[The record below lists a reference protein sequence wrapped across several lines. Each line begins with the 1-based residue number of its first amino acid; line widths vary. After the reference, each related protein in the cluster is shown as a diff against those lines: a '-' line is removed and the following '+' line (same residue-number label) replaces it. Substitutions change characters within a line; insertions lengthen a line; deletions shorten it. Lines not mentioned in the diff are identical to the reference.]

1 MRKLSQKVVEAL
13 ERGENTVLVTVLESH
28 GSAPRGIGALIINAM
43 QNFQIALLW
52 SAALLAVVV
61 SLTLFAVLGVLQR
74 VAARAFQ

>member
-1 MRKLSQKVVEAL
+1 MSLPAIASGMRLAAPSAL
-13 ERGENTVLVTVLESH
+13 IGVIVGEWF
-28 GSAPRGIGALIINAM
+28 GAPRGIGALIINAM